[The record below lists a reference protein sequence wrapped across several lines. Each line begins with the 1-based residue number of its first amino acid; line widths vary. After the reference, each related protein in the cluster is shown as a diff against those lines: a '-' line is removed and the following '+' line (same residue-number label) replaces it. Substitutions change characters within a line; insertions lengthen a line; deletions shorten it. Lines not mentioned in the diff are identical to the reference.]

1 MTFVQLVGG
10 VLFANILTIWFVA
23 CVVQII
29 KRDDKAPGWALTGAT
44 FCALFA
50 GIIVYLNMST

>member
-10 VLFANILTIWFVA
+10 VLFANILTIWFIA
-23 CVVQII
+23 CVMQIV
-29 KRDDKAPGWALTGAT
+29 KHDKEAPSWALGGAT

-50 GIIVYLNMST
+50 GIIVYLNMAA